1 MNLQSVKSANRSSIL
16 YLLNE
21 NTALSRKE
29 ISQKLGITP
38 AGVTKIC
45 QSLIDEGL
53 IAEADSLDT
62 GKSGRRE
69 ILLKLSLDDKLV
81 FGINA
86 QRDKITYSITS
97 LSGKLIKKLDAP
109 FEENVDEVINKGKAF
124 LNNENVIGMGVCV
137 IGSVDDDYGIWH
149 NENLAEKFSGAFGI
163 DTVVENNVKAFAQSE
178 LIYGELPNKDS
189 VLFFKWGAGIG
200 SSIVANGKVFSGND
214 SGVAEIGHYI
224 VNTGGKKCRCGRFG
238 CLETEASIDAIID
251 EIDDNLSLLDVV
263 NSKNNDIITL
273 LEHKID
279 MVALVLTNT
288 ATILSTNN
296 VVLFGEMFKNQII
309 VEKLK
314 KQMLRYNQNMPAN
327 SINLSKLND
336 ISDYIGTTA
345 ICAKHFYFER
355 EV

>member
-1 MNLQSVKSANRSSIL
+1 MNLKSVKSANRSSIL

-29 ISQKLGITP
+29 ISQKLGLTP

-53 IAEADSLDT
+53 IVESNSLDT

-69 ILLKLSLDDKLV
+69 ILLKLSLDNKFV

-97 LSGKLIKKLDAP
+97 LDGKLVKRLDIPFIESVDDVIKQ
-109 FEENVDEVINKGKAF
+109 GKAF
-124 LNNENVIGMGVCV
+124 LDNQSVIGMGICV

-149 NENLAEKFSGAFGI
+149 NKNLAEKFSSAFGI
-163 DTVVENNVKAFAQSE
+163 EAVVENNVKAFAQGE
-178 LIYGELPNKDS
+178 LIYGNLNNKDS

-214 SGVAEIGHYI
+214 SGIAEIGHYI
-224 VNTGGKKCRCGRFG
+224 VDSGGKKCRCGRFG
-238 CLETEASIDAIID
+238 CLETVASTDAILE
-251 EIDDNLSLLDVV
+251 EINDNLTLLDVV

-273 LEHKID
+273 LDHKID
-279 MVALVLTNT
+279 LVALVLTNT
-288 ATILSTNN
+288 ATILNTNN
-296 VVLFGEMFKNQII
+296 VVLFGEMFKNHII
-309 VEKLK
+309 VEKMQ
-314 KQMLRYNQNMPAN
+314 KQCLRYNQNMPKGT
-327 SINLSKLND
+327 IVLSKLND